1 VFEFIYLLIRIFREY
16 LYGGVKIVHGDEP
29 SFMVK
34 WNPGAATNIHILVSH
49 HLAYNEKEHETV
61 YYNCDEF
68 IQSLDIGK
76 ERKKEMIF

>member
-1 VFEFIYLLIRIFREY
+1 

-76 ERKKEMIF
+76 ARKKEMIL